1 MVTRMGF
8 LAQFAA
14 IDVIAFS
21 AMENHLHLLLRT
33 HPEVVSRWSDREVAL
48 RKSLLLG
55 AKKVKPSSKA
65 PIDAAAKLEMQISAI
80 LCAPKRVCKAREDLS
95 SLGFF
100 HKLLKEPCARMW
112 NREDKVTGHLWDARF
127 KSPKVL
133 DQRAIETVAGY
144 IELNEIYACAANSI
158 PSSTWSS
165 GHVQW
170 RRLCEAIPKTCDE
183 AAKANVDPRAQLL
196 QLRWE
201 PVFPCNMMSLEGS
214 GDGVIQAQAPMDTDQ
229 QEHPPQ
235 PSLLAHMHRV
245 DQAGRRERP
254 DKSGCIAKTEPGA
267 VNAAIA
273 HGLALLSREAPLVRR
288 AFQRVA
294 AWWETTSKALSAE
307 MGGMSLD
314 EVAWNSIREGHGSC
328 YGSKASVGLE
338 VARRGQRW
346 MVPVWSSA

>member
-8 LAQFAA
+8 LVQFAA

-112 NREDKVTGHLWDARF
+112 NREDNVTGHLWDARF

-201 PVFPCNMMSLEGS
+201 PVFPCNMMSL
-214 GDGVIQAQAPMDTDQ
+214 D
-229 QEHPPQ
+229 
-235 PSLLAHMHRV
+235 R
-245 DQAGRRERP
+245 
-254 DKSGCIAKTEPGA
+254 KS
-267 VNAAIA
+267 V
-273 HGLALLSREAPLVRR
+273 V
-288 AFQRVA
+288 
-294 AWWETTSKALSAE
+294 
-307 MGGMSLD
+307 
-314 EVAWNSIREGHGSC
+314 
-328 YGSKASVGLE
+328 
-338 VARRGQRW
+338 
-346 MVPVWSSA
+346 